1 MTKFDLVCIIDDD
14 PIIVFG
20 TKKLMELANFCGNF
34 MVFEN
39 GKLAL
44 EGLKPLIQNQD
55 LLPEIILLDINMP
68 VMDGWEFLE
77 EITKIEPLK
86 TITIY
91 MVSSSID
98 PADIK
103 RAESYSIVDKYI
115 VKPINLE
122 GIKKMMSDTCWA
134 LVYSLKF
141 RIIPL
146 RQD

>member
-122 GIKKMMSDTCWA
+122 GIKKMMSDT
-134 LVYSLKF
+134 
-141 RIIPL
+141 
-146 RQD
+146 